1 MPTGRRRGHEPG
13 RRPGHARAPPGA
25 LGPPPAAP
33 GSRHWCLG
41 KDVRYGRAPSG
52 EACGGPRF
60 ARPRHQRRVRRRSLP
75 GVPQLHRLL
84 EAHGPRAVDDRRGRH
99 GGPCRGTPWSSATCS
114 GEAARELLP
123 CEAVRS
129 GRFQADSRAR
139 PLRRR
144 APMMARPARVRM
156 RNRKPWVLARRRLF
170 GWKVRFT
177 SGLQRSTAG
186 HMGRGRRPPE
196 HADGRAHR
204 SPRRIDPPYVDRQG
218 RVKPD
223 APTSAESN
231 RPGPNPLPSHSSR
244 RRRRR
249 HAENTG
255 DSCGQRLMPRVGVVS
270 VAGSTRVTTTR
281 SRPRTVSCFRR
292 SGPSCR
298 GRTGVSQTLHTLWTT
313 VWTCRAEPYDRNRS
327 VIAGSEHGQRETA

>member
-1 MPTGRRRGHEPG
+1 MPTGRRRGREPG

-33 GSRHWCLG
+33 GSRHSCRG

-52 EACGGPRF
+52 EACVGPRF
-60 ARPRHQRRVRRRSLP
+60 ARPRHRRRVRRRSLP
-75 GVPQLHRLL
+75 GVLQLHRLL
-84 EAHGPRAVDDRRGRH
+84 EAHAPRAVDDRRGRH

-186 HMGRGRRPPE
+186 HNGSGPTTARARGRACTSEPSSDRSTVRGS
-196 HADGRAHR
+196 AGQGQTGRTNQ
-204 SPRRIDPPYVDRQG
+204 RRIRAG
-218 RVKPD
+218 RVRTRYPRIPAAD
-223 APTSAESN
+223 A
-231 RPGPNPLPSHSSR
+231 G
-244 RRRRR
+244 
-249 HAENTG
+249 G
-255 DSCGQRLMPRVGVVS
+255 D
-270 VAGSTRVTTTR
+270 T
-281 SRPRTVSCFRR
+281 PRTPEIPVD
-292 SGPSCR
+292 SG
-298 GRTGVSQTLHTLWTT
+298 
-313 VWTCRAEPYDRNRS
+313 
-327 VIAGSEHGQRETA
+327 